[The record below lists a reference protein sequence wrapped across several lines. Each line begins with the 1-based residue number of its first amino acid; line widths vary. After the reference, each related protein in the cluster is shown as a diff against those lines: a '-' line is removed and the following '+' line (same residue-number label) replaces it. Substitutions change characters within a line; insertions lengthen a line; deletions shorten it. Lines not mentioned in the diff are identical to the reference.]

1 MGRIRDVAKKGPKP
15 SFFATASGVPFT
27 RFHAHTRKQW
37 VSSKLG
43 ASVQIRA
50 IGSDAKITYG
60 GTFNLDTKNIHL
72 FLLAWTLSIYLG
84 ETIRKLSL
92 RVDKP
97 IRLRM

>member
-1 MGRIRDVAKKGPKP
+1 MWQKRVQSP
-15 SFFATASGVPFT
+15 PFLPQPQGSHLKDFT
-27 RFHAHTRKQW
+27 HTQRKQW

-50 IGSDAKITYG
+50 VGSDAKITYG